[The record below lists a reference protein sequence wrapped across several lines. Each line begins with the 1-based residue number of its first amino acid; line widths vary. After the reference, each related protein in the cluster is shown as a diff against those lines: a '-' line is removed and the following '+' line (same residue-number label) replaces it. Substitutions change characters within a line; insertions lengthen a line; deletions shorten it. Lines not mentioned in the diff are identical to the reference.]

1 MKDIQWDKIK
11 LAEFRSL
18 VCLSDEENQVL
29 EDWARGRTKAW
40 IATNR
45 NMSERT
51 VGSILSRL
59 RSLYDGV
66 EPYTP
71 LLPKRNIPGK
81 PESPSRDGGAV
92 FVPLCRNPAE
102 ILHIFIRIICYDMDR
117 KELLLWHGKTIHG
130 HPIRSE
136 FAKVL

>member
-29 EDWARGRTKAW
+29 EDWARGSTKAW

-51 VGSILSRL
+51 VGSILARL

-71 LLPKRNIPGK
+71 LLPKRTIPGK
-81 PESPSRDGGAV
+81 PERG
-92 FVPLCRNPAE
+92 C
-102 ILHIFIRIICYDMDR
+102 
-117 KELLLWHGKTIHG
+117 
-130 HPIRSE
+130 
-136 FAKVL
+136 